1 MAHSRVMTEDLTI
14 IPVEK
19 IVDSR
24 GTLCPVPVLA
34 ASKAIAGVSAG
45 GVMEV
50 QATDAGAGSDIP
62 AWAKRTGHEFLGTLE
77 EPGYM
82 RLFVRRT
89 V

>member
-1 MAHSRVMTEDLTI
+1 MSEDLTSLQ
-14 IPVEK
+14 PDHV
-19 IVDSR
+19 VDSR

-34 ASKAIAGVSAG
+34 ASKAVKDVPVG

-50 QATDAGAGSDIP
+50 RATDAGAAADIP
-62 AWAKRTGHEFLGTLE
+62 AWAKRAGHEYLGMLQQE
-77 EPGYM
+77 GYL

>member
-1 MAHSRVMTEDLTI
+1 MAHSRVMTEDLRT

-62 AWAKRTGHEFLGTLE
+62 AWAKRTGNEFLGTLE
-77 EPGYM
+77 GPGYL